1 MTELKKDRV
10 ERAIEHLTAK
20 DRARE
25 RLESYRHAVN
35 DSKYCRSRI
44 ETLREQMTSY
54 NHAIGATSAGW
65 TGEYVTETVIGKKIE
80 GQPKPT
86 PSDVSIPVMRIP
98 RTLHGTRDPKGG
110 EKYLAALITQ
120 IMEYEKR
127 IERNTKLCQTIESE
141 IDAFCD
147 PEQAL
152 ALKYRFIEGLTYE
165 AIAQQMNFSERQAYR
180 LIDDALEHF
189 SVKA

>member
-1 MTELKKDRV
+1 MT
-10 ERAIEHLTAK
+10 TQSTK

-25 RLESYRHAVN
+25 RLESYRRAN
-35 DSKYCRSRI
+35 RDSDYCQSRI
-44 ETLREQMTSY
+44 ATLREQMASCTR
-54 NHAIGATSAGW
+54 AIGATSAGW
-65 TGEYVTETVIGKKIE
+65 TGEYVTETVTGPKIE

-86 PSDVSIPVMRIP
+86 PSDVSVPVMRIP

-127 IERNTKLCQTIESE
+127 IERNTKLCQTIEAE

-152 ALKYRFIEGLTYE
+152 ALKFRYIEGLTHSAAAKRVNYSRT
-165 AIAQQMNFSERQAYR
+165 AWFRLFSAALDAYSGK
-180 LIDDALEHF
+180 IGTVWD
-189 SVKA
+189 

>member
-1 MTELKKDRV
+1 MT
-10 ERAIEHLTAK
+10 TQSTK

-25 RLESYRHAVN
+25 RLESYRRAN
-35 DSKYCRSRI
+35 RDSDYCQSRI
-44 ETLREQMTSY
+44 ATLREQMASCTR
-54 NHAIGATSAGW
+54 AIGATSAGW

-127 IERNTKLCQTIESE
+127 IERNTKLCQTIEAE

-165 AIAQQMNFSERQAYR
+165 AIAQQMNFSERHIRR
-180 LIDDALEHF
+180 LIDEALERF
-189 SVKA
+189 SV

>member
-1 MTELKKDRV
+1 MDNS
-10 ERAIEHLTAK
+10 TAK

-65 TGEYVTETVIGKKIE
+65 TGEYVTETVVGKKIE

-86 PSDVSIPVMRIP
+86 PSDVSVPVMRIP

-127 IERNTKLCQTIESE
+127 IERNTKLCQTIEAE

-152 ALKYRFIEGLTYE
+152 ALKFRYIEGLTHSAAAKRVNYSRTVWFRL
-165 AIAQQMNFSERQAYR
+165 FSAALDAYSGK
-180 LIDDALEHF
+180 IGTVWD
-189 SVKA
+189 

>member
-1 MTELKKDRV
+1 MVKTIMDNS
-10 ERAIEHLTAK
+10 TAK

-86 PSDVSIPVMRIP
+86 PSDVSIHVMHIP

-110 EKYLAALITQ
+110 EKYLVSLINQ
-120 IMEYEKR
+120 VMEYEKR
-127 IERNTKLCQTIESE
+127 IERNDELCMTIEAE
-141 IDAFCD
+141 INTYCD

-152 ALKYRFIEGLTYE
+152 TLKSRYIEGLTHAE
-165 AIAQQMNFSERQAYR
+165 AQRRFNYSESAWFRLFSSAMDVYSSK
-180 LIDDALEHF
+180 IG
-189 SVKA
+189 SVWE